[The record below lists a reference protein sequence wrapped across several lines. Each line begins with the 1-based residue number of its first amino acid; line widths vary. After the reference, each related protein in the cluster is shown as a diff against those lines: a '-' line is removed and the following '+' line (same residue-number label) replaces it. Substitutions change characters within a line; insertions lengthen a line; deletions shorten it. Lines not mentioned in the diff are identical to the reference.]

1 MHRLIEESDRKKV
14 LHHQMLDNMFIAHH
28 MILED
33 LEAWEKSNENSAPP
47 TDQEVQNPAKRLCEK
62 AQQRF
67 PEDKECF
74 ETMVKI
80 SEEVEIGETNLF
92 HCDQYEH
99 YLRSLNRVAGL
110 IGAETSKNQ
119 IDFFYLLPFDYPLSL
134 PLDKKDDPDFEKKLR
149 EWDQLLF
156 TWMHKPGDD
165 YYGRT
170 LKEDSMTGLFSS
182 VNDSLNCHG
191 QQQENINKLRVNL
204 NKKYS

>member
-1 MHRLIEESDRKKV
+1 
-14 LHHQMLDNMFIAHH
+14 

-62 AQQRF
+62 AQKRF
-67 PEDKECF
+67 PEDNECF

-119 IDFFYLLPFDYPLSL
+119 IDFFISFHLIIHCRCPLIKRITQILKKKAKGMGSITFH
-134 PLDKKDDPDFEKKLR
+134 LDAQAR
-149 EWDQLLF
+149 
-156 TWMHKPGDD
+156 
-165 YYGRT
+165 R
-170 LKEDSMTGLFSS
+170 
-182 VNDSLNCHG
+182 
-191 QQQENINKLRVNL
+191 
-204 NKKYS
+204 

>member
-1 MHRLIEESDRKKV
+1 MADKGLNLGWHTDCGSCCNIMYVIKTTSVKITPIVILNHVFMHRLIEESDRKQV

-33 LEAWEKSNENSAPP
+33 LEAWEKFNENSAPP

-74 ETMVKI
+74 DTMVKI
-80 SEEVEIGETNLF
+80 SAEVEIGETNLF

-99 YLRSLNRVAGL
+99 YLRSLNRIAGL
-110 IGAETSKNQ
+110 IGAETSKKQ

-134 PLDKKDDPDFEKKLR
+134 PLDKKDDPYFEKKAKGMGSITFHLDAQAR
-149 EWDQLLF
+149 
-156 TWMHKPGDD
+156 
-165 YYGRT
+165 R
-170 LKEDSMTGLFSS
+170 
-182 VNDSLNCHG
+182 
-191 QQQENINKLRVNL
+191 
-204 NKKYS
+204 